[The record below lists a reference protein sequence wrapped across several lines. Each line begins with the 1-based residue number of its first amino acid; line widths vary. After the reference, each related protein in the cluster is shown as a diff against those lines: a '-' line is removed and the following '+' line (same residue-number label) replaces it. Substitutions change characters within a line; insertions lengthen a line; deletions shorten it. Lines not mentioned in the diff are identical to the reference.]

1 MRYTTIFII
10 LLFISFKAY
19 NQTATNICNNPLRES
34 LNKLSEIK
42 TNSKWFKVY
51 RVGDNVLA
59 IVEPYNFEEAIS
71 YLILGKNKA
80 LLFDTGIG
88 VDSISL
94 VVKQLTKLPIIII
107 NSHSHYDHIGGNYEF
122 NNILALK
129 TDFTLKH
136 AKEGWNHEAV
146 KHEVT
151 QDAICLEKL
160 SKFDTANY
168 SIRPYKISQF
178 LANNDIIDLGDRKI
192 RVISVPGHTPD
203 AIALL
208 DQSKGYL
215 WTGDTYYDGDIYL
228 FAKETDLVAYKK
240 SILTLAKIAP
250 TLKYIFPSHNNPISQ
265 PARLIELNK
274 EFANLKAG
282 NATIIND
289 EDNTIIFKYTNF
301 GFKIKNDGFIR

>member
-10 LLFISFKAY
+10 LLSISLKAY
-19 NQTATNICNNPLRES
+19 NQTANNICNNPLRES
-34 LNKLSEIK
+34 LNKLPEIR

-51 RVGDNVLA
+51 SVGENVLA

-71 YLILGKNKA
+71 YVILGKNKA

-94 VVKQLTKLPIIII
+94 VVKQLTNLPIIVI

-122 NNILALK
+122 DNILALK

-136 AKEGWNHEAV
+136 SKEGWNHEAV

-151 QDAICLEKL
+151 QEAICLEKL
-160 SKFDTANY
+160 SKFDTAKY
-168 SIRPYKISQF
+168 SIRPYKISKF

-192 RVISVPGHTPD
+192 KVIAVPGHTPD

-228 FAKETDLVAYKK
+228 FAKETDLAAYKK
-240 SILTLAKIAP
+240 SILKLSKIAP

-265 PARLIELNK
+265 PAKLNELTK
-274 EFANLKAG
+274 KFANLKAG
-282 NATIIND
+282 KATIIDN
-289 EDNTIIFKYTNF
+289 EDNTIIFKYPYF
-301 GFKIKNDGFIR
+301 GFKIKKGLL